1 MSEFIEK
8 VSKPKV
14 TKATTSDYKNIV
26 KAVSD
31 SPIGWYKITLDKN
44 PNTLYQQLHKL
55 IKDRKDL
62 KAHKIKDDK
71 KKDIVYLEKVAV
83 KK

>member
-8 VSKPKV
+8 VSKPKK
-14 TKATTSDYKNIV
+14 TKATTSEYKNIV

-31 SPIGWYKITLDKN
+31 SSIGWYKITLDKN
-44 PNTLYQQLHKL
+44 PTTLYLQLHKL

-62 KAHKIKDDK
+62 KAHKIKDDN